1 MKSPL
6 HDGQSWIRMKKDIAV
21 YAPCNRYKGTHPRCD
36 TSSSYFQMNIDYV
49 NADNKR
55 FVIQVKNALVDG
67 TLVPVANEDLG
78 ILSGYRGI
86 HLSDESWKKRN

>member
-1 MKSPL
+1 
-6 HDGQSWIRMKKDIAV
+6 
-21 YAPCNRYKGTHPRCD
+21 
-36 TSSSYFQMNIDYV
+36 MNIDYM